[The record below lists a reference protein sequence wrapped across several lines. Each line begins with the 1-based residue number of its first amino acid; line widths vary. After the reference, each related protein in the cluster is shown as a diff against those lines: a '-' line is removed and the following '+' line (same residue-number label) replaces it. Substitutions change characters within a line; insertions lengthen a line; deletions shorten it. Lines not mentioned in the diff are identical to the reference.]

1 MILCEKCGFDYIEIR
16 LDMLYIYLAKY
27 SLKDLLT
34 FFYTSR
40 IKPYSLNAIYTYP
53 ELFSEKDDEE
63 INKKFM
69 DEFLYSCKVAKFL
82 NIPYIIVVPPL
93 KPGKYS
99 ATIDGT
105 WNDKKKYCTHIYK
118 TLSDIAKNYN
128 VKLCLELFGA
138 KKSSIRTVEEANEII
153 KAVNVDNLGFV
164 FDTAN
169 LYMCGKLTNFD
180 SMRIVDKE
188 KIYEVHINDFDDVEE
203 ENFGVEKRCF
213 CGEGIVN
220 IDNFI
225 SILKVIG
232 YDSMIS
238 IETFRP
244 EYWVKSTEWVIETA
258 YKTTYELLEK
268 YNCL

>member
-1 MILCEKCGFDYIEIR
+1 
-16 LDMLYIYLAKY
+16 MLYIYLAKY

-128 VKLCLELFGA
+128 VKLCLGLSVL
-138 KKSSIRTVEEANEII
+138 KKAQ
-153 KAVNVDNLGFV
+153 
-164 FDTAN
+164 
-169 LYMCGKLTNFD
+169 
-180 SMRIVDKE
+180 
-188 KIYEVHINDFDDVEE
+188 
-203 ENFGVEKRCF
+203 
-213 CGEGIVN
+213 
-220 IDNFI
+220 
-225 SILKVIG
+225 
-232 YDSMIS
+232 
-238 IETFRP
+238 
-244 EYWVKSTEWVIETA
+244 
-258 YKTTYELLEK
+258 
-268 YNCL
+268 